1 MLYRQDLLNHNIQF
15 VSLLKPSEWF
25 SNLTGNVREGVCM
38 RKIIAEYF
46 PLLWGTFVQSEE
58 TNPDYVRAGLLCARA
73 RRPIT
78 ENLHYNLEKRRYI

>member
-1 MLYRQDLLNHNIQF
+1 M
-15 VSLLKPSEWF
+15 
-25 SNLTGNVREGVCM
+25 REGVCM

-58 TNPDYVRAGLLCARA
+58 TNPDYVRAGLLCAWA

-78 ENLHYNLEKRRYI
+78 ENLHYLEKGKYIEFMIHTFMF